1 MPGFSAEAGCDHGR
15 MTMVRCYSLKT
26 IAAGVFKAKCLA
38 LLDEVQARK
47 TKFLITKNG
56 KPVAQLVPVEEAADS
71 LFGFYAG
78 KLAISGD
85 IESVS
90 VPPEHWKRL
99 K

>member
-1 MPGFSAEAGCDHGR
+1 VLF
-15 MTMVRCYSLKT
+15 LKT
-26 IAAGVFKAKCLA
+26 IAAGEFKAKCLA
-38 LLDEVQARK
+38 IMDEVQARK
-47 TKFLITKNG
+47 TKFVITKNG
-56 KPVAQLVPVEEAADS
+56 KPVAQMVPVEEVEDS

-85 IESVS
+85 IEAPS

>member
-1 MPGFSAEAGCDHGR
+1 VPF
-15 MTMVRCYSLKT
+15 LKT
-26 IAAGVFKAKCLA
+26 IAAGEFKAKCLA
-38 LLDEVQARK
+38 IMDEVQARK
-47 TKFLITKNG
+47 TKFVITKNG
-56 KPVAQLVPVEEAADS
+56 KPVAQMIPVEEIEDS

-85 IESVS
+85 IESPS

>member
-1 MPGFSAEAGCDHGR
+1 M
-15 MTMVRCYSLKT
+15 KT

-38 LLDEVQARK
+38 IMDEVQARK
-47 TKFLITKNG
+47 TTVVITKNG
-56 KPVAQLVPVEEAADS
+56 KPVAQLVPVEEVEDS

-85 IESVS
+85 VESPS

>member
-1 MPGFSAEAGCDHGR
+1 M
-15 MTMVRCYSLKT
+15 KT

-38 LLDEVQARK
+38 IMDEVQARK
-47 TKFLITKNG
+47 TTVVITKNG
-56 KPVAQLVPVEEAADS
+56 KPVAQLVPVEEVEDS

-78 KLAISGD
+78 KLAISAD
-85 IESVS
+85 IESPS